1 MTTPN
6 EGSAYSPIPRPRR
19 GNRRATS
26 GEPEFKHEPRLADL
40 KNSVQPIQ
48 RDPVELSEQTERDRW
63 LKEQKPPHHSL

>member
-6 EGSAYSPIPRPRR
+6 EGNVYSPIPRRRR

-26 GEPEFKHEPRLADL
+26 GGPNFKQEPRLAGL
-40 KNSVQPIQ
+40 ENSAYPIQ
-48 RDPVELSEQTERDRW
+48 RDSAELSEQTERDRW